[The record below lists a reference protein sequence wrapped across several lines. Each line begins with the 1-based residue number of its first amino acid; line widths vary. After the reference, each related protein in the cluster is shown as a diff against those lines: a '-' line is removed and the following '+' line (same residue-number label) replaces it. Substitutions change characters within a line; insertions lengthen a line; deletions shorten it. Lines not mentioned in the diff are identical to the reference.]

1 MDAPHENMFHPATN
15 KDYPKKRI
23 HQTAILCYCSEVGSI
38 AGPYHI
44 WVTATPRAKQSIQIA
59 LYVGDESTNP
69 QRRECL
75 DTVIVSSWSQ
85 TVDWFKRL
93 NEISEDRFE
102 EIPDD
107 EVASYKP
114 VFSKLRP
121 SWF

>member
-1 MDAPHENMFHPATN
+1 MNAPRENMFHPATN

-23 HQTAILCYCSEVGSI
+23 HQTAILCYCDEVGSI
-38 AGPYHI
+38 EPYHI
-44 WVTATPRAKQSIQIA
+44 WVTATPRAKQSIQIS

-93 NEISEDRFE
+93 NEISEDRFD